1 MAARTLHWSFP
12 AKRWQVLRVERLF
25 VGLLALLI
33 FLLFYAAESSWA
45 KALLYALLFLA
56 LYVGLSIVLQNIR
69 RTEAHYA
76 LKGRHLHLV
85 RKTPQG
91 TKKEKVHFGDIAR
104 HKIDKVFLG
113 GYVLTKKGKKHVLFF
128 NTRKEAE
135 AVERLLK
142 KHVRALR

>member
-1 MAARTLHWSFP
+1 MTARTLHWKFP
-12 AKRWQVLRVERLF
+12 AQRWQILRVEMLF

-33 FLLFYAAESSWA
+33 FLLFYAADSDGA
-45 KALLYALLFLA
+45 KAVLYTLLFLA
-56 LYVGLSIVLQNIR
+56 LYAGLSVILQHVH

-76 LKGRHLHLV
+76 VKGKHLHLA
-85 RKTPQG
+85 RKTPRG
-91 TKKEKVHFGDIAR
+91 TKREKVHFGDVAR
-104 HKIDKVFLG
+104 HKIDKIFLG

-142 KHVRALR
+142 KYVHPK